1 MDGGETGWEKAGGTD
16 RGGKR
21 YDGRGSDDA
30 RWDPKDRYHDPCQD
44 LGDLYDEVLD
54 SASDECVWPEFE
66 SEEEN

>member
-1 MDGGETGWEKAGGTD
+1 MRKSGRDRPG

-44 LGDLYDEVLD
+44 LGDLYDEVQD

-66 SEEEN
+66 SEEQN